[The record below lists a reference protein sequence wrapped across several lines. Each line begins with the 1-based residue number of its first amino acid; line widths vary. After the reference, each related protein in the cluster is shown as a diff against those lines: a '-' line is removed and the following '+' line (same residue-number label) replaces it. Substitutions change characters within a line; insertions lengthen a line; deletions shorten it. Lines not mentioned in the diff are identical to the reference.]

1 MRKSSLLVLLLTFL
15 SMVDIFAQQ
24 ATVRFENVSLDEG
37 LSQSTVLCIYQT
49 SKGFM
54 WFGTQEGLN
63 KYDGYD
69 FTIYRHDPVNT
80 NSLSNDFIRAIVED
94 KNGNLWIGTDN
105 RGLNRFH
112 PATETFRRFLYHPDS
127 TSGLNDNA
135 ILKVYIDDTGIIWI
149 GTYEGGLNKLT
160 FNQRSGEPKFEHFLH
175 DSLAPASLSSNH
187 ITALH
192 RDRNGALWVGTFD
205 GGLNKLVFGEANA
218 DLNSNTLIESID
230 HYKHN
235 PATSNS
241 LGHNHIMAIHED
253 QSGRLWIATRGSGVN
268 LFNPVENNFLQ
279 FQHVAEDP
287 ASLGNNIVRAI
298 AEDDRGTLWF
308 ATYGGGLS
316 KLSGWDS
323 TAAVARP
330 IFTNFRND
338 PYSPGSLSDDFLYSA
353 FIDHSNVLWIGTESA
368 GLNKLTAESGRFTHY
383 RHHPYQAKSLSS
395 NSIWSLWEDRSGKVW
410 VGTNDGGLNQ
420 LDETNHNF
428 RHYKHDPAN
437 HNSISHNSVVSIHED
452 TRQDGVMWL
461 GTMEGGL
468 NRLDASSGNFTRY
481 TFREGSTAGPA
492 SSGILALHQDKNDV
506 LWLGT
511 FDGGLNRF
519 DPHAPGA
526 PQFTHYKMSSE
537 DPNSIRDNFVWEI
550 YEDRAGNLWLG
561 TFDGGINKLVQKDD
575 PDSAVFTHYMHDT
588 ENPNSLADNKVMT
601 IHQDSKKDNILWIG
615 TKAGLNRF
623 DIASENFTLYTE
635 NDGLPNNLIY
645 GILQDEMGCLWLS
658 TNRGLSKFDPE
669 TETFK
674 NYDAGDGLQS
684 NEFNS
689 CAYHRGHSGRM
700 YFGGENGFNAFLPG
714 QIVDNPYAPP
724 MVITAFRTF
733 DGILR
738 QDITHSD
745 DITVSYKE
753 KYLTFEYAGLHYANP
768 EKNRYAF
775 MLDGFDEDWILAENA
790 RSANYTN
797 LSSGNYTFR
806 VKGAN
811 NDGVW
816 NENGVAVDFTISTP
830 PWRTWWAYLLYLI
843 ITLAIIYGLWRNEVN
858 RLRLITQLRL
868 EQAEAEKLKELD
880 HLKSSFFANISHE
893 FRTPLTLILGPI
905 ENAISTVKNKEVKK
919 QLGTA
924 FQNGRRLLRLINQI
938 LDLSRLDAD
947 MMTLKASHGDIIP
960 FIKGIFYTFEHAAGE
975 KDIQL
980 HFESNSEQVEGYF
993 DTEKLEPV
1001 FYNLIANAIKFTPAS
1016 SAGKI
1021 SCNVQQTSSS
1031 ALPGKQA
1038 AVQIHIQDSGIG
1050 IPAEQL
1056 PHVFDRFF
1064 HENRPTASDQKG
1076 TGIGLAL
1083 VKEIIS
1089 LHHGQIFVESTVG
1102 EGTAFTVELPLGNEH
1117 LNTSEIVD
1125 EPLIM
1130 PALEATELIAS
1141 NISPTQDRS
1150 EEAAERI
1157 AAAEILIVEDNAEL
1171 RAYIRQHLNS
1181 DYNVSEAVDGKEGLQ
1196 KAVDAIPDL
1205 IVSDVMMPKMDGF
1218 ELCETLKNDQRTS
1231 HIPII
1236 LLTARA
1242 GEESKITGLE
1252 TGADDYLTKPFSSV
1266 ELQARIKNLIEQ
1278 RQKLKERF
1286 TRAVVLKPSE
1296 IAITSA
1302 DENFLNR
1309 VKEAVERNISDEH
1322 FSVDNLSSEVGMSRV
1337 QLHRKLKALTNQS
1350 SGQFILSLRLQRATD
1365 LIRNNAGT
1373 VSEIAY
1379 MVGFNTP
1386 NYFAKCFRAQLGCS
1400 PSEYKLQQAGDGES

>member
-1 MRKSSLLVLLLTFL
+1 MRKSTRLVLLLTVLFTA
-15 SMVDIFAQQ
+15 DICAQQ
-24 ATVRFENVSLDEG
+24 ATLRFENVSLDEG
-37 LSQSTVLCIYQT
+37 LSQSTVLCIYQS

-69 FTIYRHDPVNT
+69 FTVYRHDPVNT
-80 NSLSNDFIRAIVED
+80 NSLSNDFVRAIVED
-94 KNGNLWIGTDN
+94 ESGALWIGTDN
-105 RGLNRFH
+105 RGLNKFD
-112 PATETFRRFLYHPDS
+112 PATDNFSRFLYHPDS
-127 TSGLNDNA
+127 SNGLNDNA
-135 ILKVYIDDTGIIWI
+135 ILKVYIDDAGIIWI

-160 FNQRSGEPKFEHFLH
+160 FESTSGNPHFEHFLH
-175 DSLAPASLSSNH
+175 DSLAPTSLSSNH
-187 ITALH
+187 VTALH
-192 RDRNGALWVGTFD
+192 RDNDGALWVGTYD
-205 GGLNKLVFGEANA
+205 GGLNKLTFKAPAVGEMTNNA
-218 DLNSNTLIESID
+218 LESI
-230 HYKHN
+230 HHFQHAPN
-235 PATSNS
+235 TPNS
-241 LGHNHIMAIHED
+241 LGNNHVMAIHED
-253 QSGRLWIATRGSGVN
+253 ASERLWIATRGSGVSLLN
-268 LFNPVENNFLQ
+268 RGRDDFLQ
-279 FQHVAEDP
+279 IQHNPDDP
-287 ASLGNNIVRAI
+287 TSLGNNIVRAI
-298 AEDDRGTLWF
+298 TEDNDGNLWF

-323 TAAVARP
+323 TAAVPNP

-353 FIDHSNVLWIGTESA
+353 FIDRSNVLWIGTESA

-383 RHHPYQAKSLSS
+383 RHHPYQSGSLSS
-395 NSIWSLWEDRSGKVW
+395 NSIWSVWEDRSGKIW

-420 LDETNHNF
+420 LDQDNQTF
-428 RHYKHDPAN
+428 RHYKHDRTNP
-437 HNSISHNSVVSIHED
+437 NSISHNSVVSIHED
-452 TRQDGVMWL
+452 TRHDGVLWL

-468 NRLDASSGNFTRY
+468 NRLDVSTGNFTRY
-481 TFREGSTAGPA
+481 LSGDGSNAGPA
-492 SSGILALHQDKNDV
+492 SNGILALHQDRNDV
-506 LWLGT
+506 IWLGT

-519 DPHAPGA
+519 DPYAPGA
-526 PQFTHYKMSSE
+526 PHFTHYKMSSE

-550 YEDRAGNLWLG
+550 YEDRTGNLWLG
-561 TFDGGINKLVQKDD
+561 TFDGGINKLIRTGD
-575 PDSAVFTHYMHDT
+575 PDSVVFEYYLHDT

-601 IHQDSKKDNILWIG
+601 IHQDSQHDNIFWIG

-623 DIASENFTLYTE
+623 DVASGNFTLYTE

-645 GILQDEMGCLWLS
+645 GILQDETGCLWLS
-658 TNRGLSKFDPE
+658 TNRGLLKFNPE

-700 YFGGENGFNAFLPG
+700 YFGGENGFNAFFPD
-714 QIVDNPYAPP
+714 QITDNPYVPP

-738 QDITHSD
+738 QDITSSD

-753 KYLTFEYAGLHYANP
+753 KYLTFDYAALHYANP

-775 MLDGFDEDWILAENA
+775 MLEGFDEYWISAENA

-797 LSSGNYTFR
+797 LSPGNYTFK

-816 NENGVAVDFTISTP
+816 NEDGVAVDFTITTP
-830 PWRTWWAYLLYLI
+830 PWRTWWAYLLYLLLA
-843 ITLAIIYGLWRNEVN
+843 LAIIYALWRNEVN
-858 RLRLITQLRL
+858 RLRLTTQLRL

-905 ENAISTVKNKEVKK
+905 ESAISTVKNNEIKQ
-919 QLGTA
+919 QLGMA

-947 MMTLKASHGDIIP
+947 MMSLKASYGNIIP
-960 FIKGIFYTFEHAAGE
+960 FIKGIFYTFEHAARE
-975 KDIQL
+975 KDVQL
-980 HFESNSEQVEGYF
+980 HFEASSEEIEGYF

-1001 FYNLIANAIKFTPAS
+1001 FYNLIANAIKFIPAS
-1016 SAGKI
+1016 SGGQI
-1021 SCNVQQTSSS
+1021 SCSVEQSSQS
-1031 ALPGKQA
+1031 MLPGNPA
-1038 AVQIHIQDSGIG
+1038 ALKIRIRDTGIG

-1056 PHVFDRFF
+1056 PHIFDRFF
-1064 HENRPTASDQKG
+1064 HENRPAASDQKG

-1083 VKEIIS
+1083 VKEIVS
-1089 LHHGQIFVESTVG
+1089 LHHGEIFVESIVG
-1102 EGTAFTVELPLGNEH
+1102 EGTVFTVELPLGKDH
-1117 LNTSEIVD
+1117 LGASEIVD
-1125 EPLIM
+1125 EPLVIPSAGK
-1130 PALEATELIAS
+1130 PALAT
-1141 NISPTQDRS
+1141 S
-1150 EEAAERI
+1150 EMTLSQGSKEKVAENS
-1157 AAAEILIVEDNAEL
+1157 EDVPVVLIVEDNTDL
-1171 RAYIRQHLNS
+1171 RAFIRQHLND
-1181 DYNVSEAVDGKEGLQ
+1181 DYRILEAADGVAGLEKAIEAV
-1196 KAVDAIPDL
+1196 PDL

-1218 ELCETLKNDQRTS
+1218 VLCQSLKEDQRTS
-1231 HIPII
+1231 HIPVV

-1242 GEESKITGLE
+1242 GEESKIAGLE
-1252 TGADDYLTKPFSSV
+1252 TGADDYLTKPFSSA
-1266 ELQARIKNLIEQ
+1266 ELRARIKNLIEQ

-1302 DENFLNR
+1302 DESFLNK
-1309 VKEAVERNISDEH
+1309 VKDAVERNISDEH
-1322 FSVDNLSSEVGMSRV
+1322 FSVDDLSREVGMSRV

-1400 PSEYKLQQAGDGES
+1400 PSEYKLRQGRQD